1 MSRPPRVRPPAANRT
16 GGQPPESPAPV
27 ADQATRPVRTKPPVK
42 PKVKAAPAGASKA
55 GSRPAARGA
64 RAQTRRK
71 GSRQRNRA
79 RTQTARRWQR
89 TRRVLLLLWR
99 APGFA
104 QAALILALLALLIP
118 ASNWIYQV
126 ARKPS
131 ELFFPVS
138 DALFKTP
145 AETWATYAPL
155 FHAHSTPLM
164 TPELLAALA
173 QSEASG
179 NPVARTYW
187 RWSWSLNPFEIY
199 RPASSA
205 VGMYQITDGT
215 FEEARR
221 YCIRQHRVTAD
232 GPWHDW
238 DSCWFNGFYTRVLPS
253 HAVEMT
259 AANLDRRVHETLA
272 RKGIR
277 RASLKQKQDLAI
289 VTHLCGAGA
298 GAKFAARGLKA
309 YPGQRCGDHP
319 LQHYLDRVH
328 GYAKVFA
335 KLRSR
340 G

>member
-1 MSRPPRVRPPAANRT
+1 MRTVSVAAATKTRNKPAA
-16 GGQPPESPAPV
+16 P
-27 ADQATRPVRTKPPVK
+27 
-42 PKVKAAPAGASKA
+42 
-55 GSRPAARGA
+55 GA
-64 RAQTRRK
+64 RAGTSRKPGRERIRAAAQMDGRLKRMRR
-71 GSRQRNRA
+71 A
-79 RTQTARRWQR
+79 
-89 TRRVLLLLWR
+89 LHLLWR
-99 APGFA
+99 APGFV
-104 QAALILALLALLIP
+104 QAALILMLLAVLLP
-118 ASNWIYQV
+118 ASNWVYQV

-138 DALFKTP
+138 DTLFKTP
-145 AETWATYAPL
+145 AETWATYEPL

-187 RWSWSLNPFEIY
+187 RWSWSLNLFEIY

-221 YCIRQHRVTAD
+221 YCIRRHRVTAD

-238 DSCWFNGFYTRVLPS
+238 DSCWFNDLYTRVLPS

-272 RKGIR
+272 RKGIT
-277 RASLKQKQDLAI
+277 RASLRQKQDLAI

-298 GAKFAARGLKA
+298 GAKFAARGLRA

-328 GYAKVFA
+328 GYAKVFE
-335 KLRSR
+335 KLRRR